1 MISLLYIGN
10 NLRDQGR
17 NLTGMAEL
25 GPLLEQEDY
34 NLIYAS
40 SKANK
45 LLRLWDML
53 RTCWVNKKR
62 TNYVLIDTY
71 STLNFWYA
79 FFVSQLCRLL
89 RLNYIPI
96 LHGGNLESRL
106 KNNPFLSRLLFKHAY
121 INVAPSGF
129 IYDMFKR
136 YGYSNLKHIPNTVKI
151 KDYPFKKRTLGA
163 VNLLWVRSFSKI
175 YNPELAVKVLK
186 RLMNEGVKASL
197 CMVGP
202 DSGDGSLQATK
213 QLAKDLQVSVTF
225 TGKLTKQE
233 WTALSA
239 DYNVFI
245 NTSNFDNMPVSV
257 VEAMALGLPVVS
269 TNVGGMPYL
278 IAHLKEGI
286 LVDPD
291 NEEGF
296 VAAIINLMSNPSIV
310 SLMVQN
316 AREKAESF
324 DWSVIKSQWV
334 SILK

>member
-17 NLTGMAEL
+17 NLTGMAAL
-25 GPLLEQEDY
+25 GPLLEQKGY

-175 YNPELAVKVLK
+175 YNPELTVKVLK

-316 AREKAESF
+316 ARKKAESF